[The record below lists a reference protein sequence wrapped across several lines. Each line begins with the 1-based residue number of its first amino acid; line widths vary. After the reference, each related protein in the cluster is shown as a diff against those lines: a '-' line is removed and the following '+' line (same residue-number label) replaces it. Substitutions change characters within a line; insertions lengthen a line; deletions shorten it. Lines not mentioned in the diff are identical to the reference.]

1 MFAFLDLQ
9 VVVDLDYNRII
20 TSEEIPPIP
29 EPEYSFLR
37 GEVIKLLYP
46 NVIGINKLKA
56 GIYRVFEHY
65 TKFVAKQWGADHDLQ
80 LSMMCLIVTMF
91 LVQDVLFKF
100 FATLLSGYQNF
111 LENSFTQVFNTQAF
125 LKKQSRA
132 TNQSPEPMV
141 IFNS

>member
-1 MFAFLDLQ
+1 MFVAVKSFWIESFWIREVDVGPNEVAFGHYK

-37 GEVIKLLYP
+37 GE
-46 NVIGINKLKA
+46 
-56 GIYRVFEHY
+56 
-65 TKFVAKQWGADHDLQ
+65 
-80 LSMMCLIVTMF
+80 
-91 LVQDVLFKF
+91 
-100 FATLLSGYQNF
+100 
-111 LENSFTQVFNTQAF
+111 ENSFTQVFNTQAF

-141 IFNS
+141 LLRIQELECSKIIHLELKGTNAYSKVNYH

>member
-1 MFAFLDLQ
+1 MFVAVKSFWIESFWIREVDVGPNEVAFGHYK

-80 LSMMCLIVTMF
+80 LRDKLPCTR
-91 LVQDVLFKF
+91 D
-100 FATLLSGYQNF
+100 
-111 LENSFTQVFNTQAF
+111 
-125 LKKQSRA
+125 
-132 TNQSPEPMV
+132 
-141 IFNS
+141 

>member
-1 MFAFLDLQ
+1 MLAPM

-37 GEVIKLLYP
+37 GE
-46 NVIGINKLKA
+46 
-56 GIYRVFEHY
+56 
-65 TKFVAKQWGADHDLQ
+65 
-80 LSMMCLIVTMF
+80 
-91 LVQDVLFKF
+91 DVLFKF

-141 IFNS
+141 LLRIQELECSKIIHLELKGTNAYSKVNYH